1 VRVGSVTAYGELA
14 PCSDP
19 DQLAA
24 LAASVDA
31 SQASAT
37 VESDKEM
44 ILARLAELGA
54 GDRDGVLELNRKLA
68 RATRH
73 GW

>member
-1 VRVGSVTAYGELA
+1 MGCVEAPLQGPHWGEERLRHTT
-14 PCSDP
+14 

-44 ILARLAELGA
+44 ILARLAELQGQLDSL
-54 GDRDGVLELNRKLA
+54 GSP
-68 RATRH
+68 
-73 GW
+73 WP